1 MKDYRGPVFNSN
13 KNKEPEW
20 KNSKP
25 HLAQSDRS
33 QYFSLNDEKTIDKD
47 ISPLLK
53 KRKDFPQPHL
63 PQTNES
69 DEPSDKYEYQ
79 VAFKKGTIDETK
91 WDLSP
96 ENDVDSKTN
105 WSSFKPTTASKYAP
119 AMDKSKFKVNVIDVE
134 KDDSEEVAD
143 ELQSVDKNI
152 REIAKRLTKTL
163 DSFLLFK

>member
-1 MKDYRGPVFNSN
+1 M
-13 KNKEPEW
+13 
-20 KNSKP
+20 
-25 HLAQSDRS
+25 
-33 QYFSLNDEKTIDKD
+33 
-47 ISPLLK
+47 
-53 KRKDFPQPHL
+53 
-63 PQTNES
+63 
-69 DEPSDKYEYQ
+69 
-79 VAFKKGTIDETK
+79 
-91 WDLSP
+91 SP

-134 KDDSEEVAD
+134 KYDSEEVAD